1 MLTID
6 DIEARWRPLTPAE
19 RIVADTWVDDI
30 IAWAHLVAPTL
41 EARLE
46 ADTRGH
52 FTRNVTRI
60 LAGAVIRV
68 LKNPQAYR
76 TEQDGSYSYTL
87 DRAVSSGE
95 LNLDGA
101 ALRGLIGRSRGSTI
115 SLRDPGLPHI
125 APDGAVGL
133 RRIME
138 VDR

>member
-19 RIVADTWVDDI
+19 RVVAETWIDDI
-30 IAWAHLVAPTL
+30 IAWAHIVAPTL
-41 EARLE
+41 EDRLA
-46 ADTRGH
+46 ADTKGY

-115 SLRDPGLPHI
+115 SLRDPAVPFI
-125 APDGAVGL
+125 APDRSAGL
-133 RRIME
+133 RHIME